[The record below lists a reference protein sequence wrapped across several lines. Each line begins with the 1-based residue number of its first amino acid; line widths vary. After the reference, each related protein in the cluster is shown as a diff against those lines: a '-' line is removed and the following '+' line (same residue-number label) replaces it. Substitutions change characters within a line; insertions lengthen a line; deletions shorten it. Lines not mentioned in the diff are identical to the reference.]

1 MTNRTSND
9 VPISTKPGILIR
21 CISSGGASGWGV
33 GGMLGGGG
41 IEANGAFAPG
51 GIFWRDF
58 QIPHEVR
65 IAIWSF
71 QILIFRY

>member
-1 MTNRTSND
+1 MGGGGD
-9 VPISTKPGILIR
+9 V
-21 CISSGGASGWGV
+21 GGGGLGGWG
-33 GGMLGGGG
+33 GGGG

>member
-1 MTNRTSND
+1 MD
-9 VPISTKPGILIR
+9 G
-21 CISSGGASGWGV
+21 GWG
-33 GGMLGGGG
+33 GCWGGG
-41 IEANGAFAPG
+41 IGANGAVAPG

-71 QILIFRY
+71 QILREKERREKERREKKKINMKITKEKERWGE

>member
-1 MTNRTSND
+1 
-9 VPISTKPGILIR
+9 
-21 CISSGGASGWGV
+21 
-33 GGMLGGGG
+33 MLGGG

-71 QILIFRY
+71 QILREKERREKKKIYMKITKEKERWGE